1 MTEMDKFNLN
11 LKELIAEVKEQREG
25 ALIPAVRFKTDDTSK
40 LIAKLQ
46 EELGEVVRAVKGDGN
61 LVEEI
66 VDLQFTA
73 ETFLHSLGLSPEQRR
88 LVKVAVKHKN
98 KVRGYYAENP
108 SDEQT
113 GL

>member
-1 MTEMDKFNLN
+1 MTDMDKFNLN
-11 LKELIAEVKEQREG
+11 LKELISEVREQREG
-25 ALIPAVRFKTDDTSK
+25 ALIPAVMFKTHDTSK
-40 LIAKLQ
+40 HIAKLK
-46 EELGEVVRAVKGDGN
+46 EELTEVERAINGDGN
-61 LVEEI
+61 IVEEI

-73 ETFLHSLGLSPEQRR
+73 ETFLHSLGLDSEQRR
-88 LVKVAVKHKN
+88 LVRVAVKHKN

>member
-1 MTEMDKFNLN
+1 MTDMEKFNLN
-11 LKELIAEVKEQREG
+11 LKQLISEVKEQRKG
-25 ALIPAVRFKTDDTSK
+25 ALIPAVRFKTYDTSK
-40 LIAKLQ
+40 HIAKLK
-46 EELGEVVRAVKGDGN
+46 EELGEVVRAVNGDGN

-73 ETFLHSLGLSPEQRR
+73 ETFLHSLGLNSEQRR
-88 LVKVAVKHKN
+88 LVRVAVKHKN

>member
-1 MTEMDKFNLN
+1 MTDMEKFNLN
-11 LKELIAEVKEQREG
+11 LKELIAEVREQREG
-25 ALIPAVRFKTDDTSK
+25 ALIPAVRFKTNDTSK
-40 LIAKLQ
+40 HIAKLQ
-46 EELGEVVRAVKGDGN
+46 EELGEVVRAVSGDGN

-66 VDLQFTA
+66 VDLQFAA
-73 ETFLHSLGLSPEQRR
+73 ETFLHSLGLNPELRR
-88 LVKVAVKHKN
+88 LVRVAVKHKN

>member
-1 MTEMDKFNLN
+1 MTDMEKFNLN
-11 LKELIAEVKEQREG
+11 LKELITEVREQREG
-25 ALIPAVRFKTDDTSK
+25 ALIPAVRFKTYDTSK
-40 LIAKLQ
+40 HIAKLK
-46 EELGEVVRAVKGDGN
+46 EELGEVVRAVSGDGN

-66 VDLQFTA
+66 VDLQFAA
-73 ETFLHSLGLSPEQRR
+73 ETFLHSLGLNPEQRR
-88 LVKVAVKHKN
+88 LVRVAVKHKN